1 MVNRCF
7 LWVLFTCSGFVLSGQ
22 NYPPLVQID
31 VVQLDEPN
39 QTATITYTLSDPDG
53 DACTVFFGLSLDG
66 GETFLAE
73 NGQLSGDLGPD
84 QLSGPQK
91 TITWV
96 WENIPDIHQVIVRVL
111 AEDGHIPD
119 IQAMVDQVD
128 SLRLWQWMQTL
139 AIPRH
144 HSSHPNGLIAVRDTI
159 QATFN
164 ALALQT
170 TLQPVFYQGF
180 SFPNVLGRQPGITD
194 EGATIIVDG
203 HYDGVTN
210 TPGADDN
217 ASAVAAMLEIARVLA
232 PYTFRKSLR
241 YIGFSFEEQGLL
253 GSQAYVN
260 SGIRPW
266 EKVEGV
272 LNMEMIGYYSEEP
285 NSQELPFG
293 FGQLFPE
300 ATQAINAN
308 ENRGDFITVVGNQ
321 TSQPLIDVYLSA
333 CDLYVPGLKFIPL
346 TVPGNGQIAPDLR
359 RSDHARFWD
368 AGYQALM
375 LTDGANFRNKN
386 YHTPEDS
393 LGTLDIGFMTRVT
406 RATLAAA
413 VLLAEPVQAGMD
425 DFAFSEL
432 VGIHHHHTFPCGVS
446 VYPNPT
452 RDLLQVRL
460 GQCTGERLTLRL
472 LSLDGREWLMR
483 ELRPDRE
490 VQDFPISLTGL
501 PAGAYML
508 VLDEGHS
515 SHSQMITLEP

>member
-1 MVNRCF
+1 MIFRS
-7 LWVLFTCSGFVLSGQ
+7 LFTWLFLFFAVLSFGQ
-22 NYPPLVQID
+22 NFPPAVLINAVQ
-31 VVQLDEPN
+31 VDEPN
-39 QTATITYTLSDPDG
+39 KTATITYLLSDPDG
-53 DACTVFFGLSLDG
+53 DACTVRFGISLDG
-66 GETFLAE
+66 GETFLAQ
-73 NGQLSGDLGPD
+73 NGQVSGDLGPD
-84 QLSGPQK
+84 QLSGPDK
-91 TITWV
+91 SITWT
-96 WENIPDIHQVIVRVL
+96 WENIPDIYQVIVRVV
-111 AEDGHIPD
+111 AEDGHVPD

-128 SLRLWQWMQTL
+128 SLRLIQWMQTL

-144 HSSHPNGLIAVRDTI
+144 HSDHPGGLLAVRDTI
-159 QATFN
+159 LATFN
-164 ALALQT
+164 ALPFQT
-170 TLQPVFYQGF
+170 TLQPVFFQGF
-180 SFPNVLGRQPGITD
+180 SFPNVLARQPGWSD
-194 EGATIIVDG
+194 EAATIIVDG

-217 ASAVAAMLEIARVLA
+217 ASAVAAMLEIARILA
-232 PYTFRKSLR
+232 PYSFRKSIR
-241 YIGFSFEEQGLL
+241 YIGFSFEEQGLI

-266 EKVEGV
+266 EQVEGV

-293 FGQLFPE
+293 FNLLFPE
-300 ATQAINAN
+300 AVQAINAN

-321 TSQPLIDVYLSA
+321 VSQPLIDAYVAA
-333 CDLYVPGLKFIPL
+333 CDQYVPELRRIPL

-386 YHTPEDS
+386 YHTPADS
-393 LGTLDIGFMTRVT
+393 IGTLDFGFMTRVT
-406 RATLAAA
+406 RATLATAA
-413 VLLAEPVQAGMD
+413 LLAEPIQAGKD
-425 DFAFSEL
+425 EFALSEL
-432 VGIHHHHTFPCGVS
+432 VGAHHHHTFPCGVR

-452 RDLLQVRL
+452 RELLQVRL
-460 GQCTGERLTLRL
+460 GRCAGERLTLRII
-472 LSLDGREWLMR
+472 SLDGREWLMR

-490 VQDFPISLTGL
+490 EQDFPISLSGL